1 MERGTD
7 GRKQGHDAGKT
18 AKNFA
23 SRTDNKDIKK
33 ETVFLGKVLEYS
45 LKVYGLPPG
54 ISGILLLLMRYYCEN
69 YLPQYIPDVTYIL
82 LSILQLLCC

>member
-23 SRTDNKDIKK
+23 SRTDNKDISPAQTKYRDK
-33 ETVFLGKVLEYS
+33 MFNWTNEKPKYNEKDGRTVPV
-45 LKVYGLPPG
+45 
-54 ISGILLLLMRYYCEN
+54 
-69 YLPQYIPDVTYIL
+69 
-82 LSILQLLCC
+82 

>member
-7 GRKQGHDAGKT
+7 GRKQGHDAWKT
-18 AKNFA
+18 AKTFA

-54 ISGILLLLMRYYCEN
+54 ISGILL
-69 YLPQYIPDVTYIL
+69 
-82 LSILQLLCC
+82 